1 MDLRRGLA
9 GLAVAA
15 GITGALALAGPANA
29 AFPNFSDCPRT
40 TPAIQGCLH
49 VQSTSGSLDIKG
61 FTVPLGDSFELRG
74 ALRENPSNPVLS
86 LFVPPAGKTGVFAK
100 PVQVPGGLLGIDF
113 PIPGNAVTATA
124 KLAGSPSNILVD
136 SGSLNVTI
144 PLKLELTNPII
155 GPGCKIGSDSN
166 PVRLNLITGTTNP
179 PAPNRPISG
188 VIGRPDFSNPNYI
201 VFVGNRNVDNAFSV
215 PGASGCGI
223 GLGLIN
229 ALVNAKLRLPSA
241 PGNNTII
248 VNNNL
253 ALGAP

>member
-1 MDLRRGLA
+1 MGLRRGLV
-9 GLAVAA
+9 GLAATA
-15 GITGALALAGPANA
+15 GIAGVFAVSGTAAA
-29 AFPNFSDCPRT
+29 AFPDFSDCPRT
-40 TPAIQGCLH
+40 TPNIQGCLS

-61 FTVPLGDSFELRG
+61 FTVPLGNSFELRG
-74 ALRENPSNPVLS
+74 ALRSDPANPAGA

-124 KLAGSPSNILVD
+124 KLAGSPSGILVD
-136 SGSLNVTI
+136 PGTLNVQI
-144 PLKLELTNPII
+144 PLKLALTNPII
-155 GPGCKIGSDSN
+155 GPGCQIGSDTS
-166 PVRLNLITGTTNP
+166 PVRLNLITGTTSP

-188 VIGRPDFSNPNYI
+188 TIGRPDFSNPTYI
-201 VFVGNRNVDNAFSV
+201 AFIGNRNVDNSFSV

-229 ALVNAKLRLPSA
+229 SIVNLKLKLPSA
-241 PGNNTII
+241 GGNNTII

-253 ALGAP
+253 AIGAP